1 MLNDR
6 NNCYGRFSW
15 FFTES
20 LGMLLLNYDLAV
32 HLICDF
38 MMSSA
43 IKSFGQ
49 AFLKSLRSREA
60 EPFVARRNGRN
71 PLMLQKAQDGFRKP
85 SPGGS

>member
-1 MLNDR
+1 
-6 NNCYGRFSW
+6 
-15 FFTES
+15 
-20 LGMLLLNYDLAV
+20 
-32 HLICDF
+32 

-71 PLMLQKAQDGFRKP
+71 PPMLQKAQDGFRKP
-85 SPGGS
+85 SPGEDSPTVWERCHEVTERDGAVSS